1 MSKGPSDGILWPL
14 RNSDFRR
21 LIISSGLWCQSMWI
35 ESVAIG
41 WLALELTDS
50 AWWVALIGF
59 FRTAP
64 MPLIGVFGPVI
75 TERYQRRRLIL
86 VTQCVI
92 LCSVFV
98 LSMLHFHKILDYWH
112 LATASFV
119 TGTAWALDWPTRRSL
134 FPDLLGKH
142 KVVDALFLENIIQS
156 FSRLT
161 GPLSAG
167 LIVNLVGTQG
177 ALNTLVISSALSVT
191 ALSGIR
197 TKSRSPERSSGFLD
211 SVSRGYEGLNYA
223 FRNTTILAVLL
234 ITVAMNLLA
243 FPYQDLLPVFAR
255 DILGTEAFGLGLLG
269 AACGLGN
276 ILGLLLI
283 GRIRGKRSNSW
294 IFTVASM
301 LACMSL
307 IGFSQSTSFV
317 LSLFILILVG
327 IGQAG
332 FSLMQSSIIL
342 IETSDAMRARVMG
355 TLVLAIGFGPLG
367 RIQAGAIAD
376 SFNSP
381 FAVMAMSLI
390 ALACVSAV
398 GFLSTEFS
406 WFKSRKKKL

>member
-1 MSKGPSDGILWPL
+1 M
-14 RNSDFRR
+14 
-21 LIISSGLWCQSMWI
+21 
-35 ESVAIG
+35 
-41 WLALELTDS
+41 
-50 AWWVALIGF
+50 
-59 FRTAP
+59 
-64 MPLIGVFGPVI
+64 
-75 TERYQRRRLIL
+75 
-86 VTQCVI
+86 
-92 LCSVFV
+92 
-98 LSMLHFHKILDYWH
+98 
-112 LATASFV
+112 
-119 TGTAWALDWPTRRSL
+119 
-134 FPDLLGKH
+134 
-142 KVVDALFLENIIQS
+142 
-156 FSRLT
+156 
-161 GPLSAG
+161 SAG
-167 LIVNLVGTQG
+167 LIVNLFGTQG

-223 FRNTTILAVLL
+223 FRNTTILAVLS

-301 LACMSL
+301 LACISL

-390 ALACVSAV
+390 AFACVSAV
-398 GFLSTEFS
+398 GFLSTEFP
-406 WFKSRKKKL
+406 WFKSRTKTL